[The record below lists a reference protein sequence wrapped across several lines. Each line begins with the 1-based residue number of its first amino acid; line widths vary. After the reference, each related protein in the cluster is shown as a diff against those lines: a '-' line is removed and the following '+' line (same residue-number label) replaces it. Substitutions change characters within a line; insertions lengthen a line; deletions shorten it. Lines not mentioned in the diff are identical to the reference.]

1 MKVPGI
7 ALTLAGDQHDVF
19 GVNNE
24 ALNFH
29 VFILYICLTYTLNS
43 LKIYFLVIHE
53 NGQNT
58 LSFSMQLKENVM
70 S

>member
-1 MKVPGI
+1 MQLHIKTAPSSKLY
-7 ALTLAGDQHDVF
+7 AKAYKM
-19 GVNNE
+19 E
-24 ALNFH
+24 EEKS

-53 NGQNT
+53 NGQNA

>member
-1 MKVPGI
+1 MQLHLKTAPSSKLY
-7 ALTLAGDQHDVF
+7 AKAYK
-19 GVNNE
+19 NE
-24 ALNFH
+24 FKEFIL
-29 VFILYICLTYTLNS
+29 ILYICLTYTLNS